1 MLEETKREHA
11 EYMRNVDNFK
21 ASRKVLMEQSEVL
34 RHALNMGRLENKI
47 RKTYKNMSGNWTTVG
62 LKSNMQVLFDD
73 MSKDMQTVV
82 EQSEQARKLIRSI
95 YRRFQKDFGFSVAQ
109 PRMLSIMRYRVDLD
123 LLKQEADIFRK
134 STLTTMT
141 EKHFVVKRFFVA
153 MVSRARDIFFQSG
166 QEVDSWLTSS
176 LEPLVQQIN
185 AHKASM
191 EQHLQDL
198 KNINSSSNTLKER
211 ITELGTQ
218 EQAVLR
224 QLTLLRNM
232 HIALNDQQSLSEE
245 KQQGPRL
252 VGGLDAS

>member
-1 MLEETKREHA
+1 
-11 EYMRNVDNFK
+11 
-21 ASRKVLMEQSEVL
+21 
-34 RHALNMGRLENKI
+34 
-47 RKTYKNMSGNWTTVG
+47 
-62 LKSNMQVLFDD
+62 
-73 MSKDMQTVV
+73 
-82 EQSEQARKLIRSI
+82 
-95 YRRFQKDFGFSVAQ
+95 
-109 PRMLSIMRYRVDLD
+109 
-123 LLKQEADIFRK
+123 
-134 STLTTMT
+134 
-141 EKHFVVKRFFVA
+141 
-153 MVSRARDIFFQSG
+153 
-166 QEVDSWLTSS
+166 
-176 LEPLVQQIN
+176 
-185 AHKASM
+185 M